1 MTEINQA
8 QQPSV
13 VISPVWLSA
22 GNNQEKTL
30 PLAKPH

>member
-1 MTEINQA
+1 MIEINQE

-22 GNNQEKTL
+22 GIDQQKTL